1 LKVNILQNGRVNLIK
16 LLLDGI
22 KIFHKDKRLIE
33 MILHSLKCY
42 IVLEEDEIM
51 LDYDISLKNDMI
63 ENGLEEIVTN
73 FLNDPNDNIRDIAAK
88 ILDMI

>member
-16 LLLDGI
+16 LLFDGI
-22 KIFHKDKRLIE
+22 NIFHKDKRLIE
-33 MILHSLKCY
+33 MILHSIKCY

-51 LDYDISLKNDMI
+51 LDYDKSLKTDMI

-73 FLNDPNDNIRDIAAK
+73 FLNDPNNNIRDIASK